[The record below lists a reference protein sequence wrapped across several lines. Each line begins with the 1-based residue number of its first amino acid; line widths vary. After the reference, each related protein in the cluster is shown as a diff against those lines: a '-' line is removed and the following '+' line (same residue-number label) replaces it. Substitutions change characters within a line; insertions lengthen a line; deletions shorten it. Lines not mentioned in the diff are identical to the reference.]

1 MLAVMADVGTAKLN
15 IEADASGLSQ
25 DLVGGVQDALA
36 QVVKVLGDFTG
47 QVDSSTSQAGQAAG
61 QNLADGARTGA
72 DAMQD
77 VSGAAAA
84 AGSGVEQAFSQAAAS
99 ADAALR
105 GVDGDGMEGA
115 VSGASGAG
123 QAVTGTMS
131 QAAASADA
139 ALRGVDGDGMAG
151 AVSGAS
157 GAGQAVQESLSRA
170 AGAADAALRGIDGD
184 GYSGAVSGASG
195 AGQTVVDTLSQAA
208 ASADSAMAAVDGDG
222 FPQLVSAAQSAGQ
235 SVSDSLSKAT
245 NSAGGFRG
253 AISSMADSMSGAV
266 PSVGVL
272 GTAIAGVAG
281 PLAALKGGFKRLN
294 DIERGEILFKNVGL
308 SAEETSAQ
316 MDQLKEQVTGT
327 AVSLSDAVS
336 VSANFASAGV
346 EMGDS
351 MNNAIDAFVGLTAAA
366 GDQADGLDQTMQK
379 AAATGKVN
387 GAILEEISNRG
398 ISITDY
404 LGNSLGKTTEEIQ
417 DMASKGEISFEML
430 VDSVNENIGGL
441 AKDMGETLPSM
452 IGNATT
458 AFATMAAALLEPIMG
473 PLSDAISWIT
483 DRVKDLT
490 GALTGT
496 GEGLGF
502 LQTAFGGAGA
512 GMVLAGGAVT
522 VLISAMKGLNA
533 VMHANPI
540 GLIVTAIGGLIGAF
554 ITLWQNV
561 EGFRNFWIGVWD
573 TITGVIGGASEGIG
587 GAFDT
592 IKDAIEPVKRVIGE
606 VVESVGNA
614 FALLGSGEFSG
625 EIFGQGEDSG
635 LVKVLLTVREV
646 ALDLWDTLKEVFGS
660 IAATLGSVFST
671 LGTVF
676 SSLWAALQPVISA
689 IWELVKVLWPVLKP
703 ILMVVAGIIIGAVVA
718 AIWLF
723 IKALGIASTVIEKV
737 AGVIS
742 WLSEHILG
750 PLIEI
755 LGHVAGFVINVVAGA
770 FRWFGNIVA
779 TVAGAIGTAFSWLW
793 EKMQW
798 LWDSIGRPIV
808 DVIVAVFKGLWA
820 ILKWIF
826 DVIAAIFAGMWS
838 IMKGIWEGFG
848 QPIADAVAAGFAWL
862 WDKLSAIFE
871 WISDKWG
878 QLMDWLSEK
887 WQDYGQPVVDK
898 VTAGFNWLKER
909 IDEALAVIKQ
919 LWDQAWSRVQ
929 EIYHEK
935 IEPVINWISDKFN
948 WLKDTISEKLDQAI
962 DFFANFPDKIRE
974 IFADAGEWLKDAG
987 RNIVQG
993 IIDGVKSMFGKVE
1006 DMISDLVGT
1015 ITGPFK
1021 KLLGIESPS
1030 RVFKRYGE
1038 FVGEGFVRGVESMG
1052 SRVEAATVDL
1062 AQRAANVPLPATVD
1076 AKDLPAFKP
1085 GSAPAA
1091 ATPTPAPAPAPVPT
1105 ITVPPV
1111 EGDVAP
1117 AVDALGELGAVAAQ
1131 VQQGQVDP
1139 AMAAI
1144 RAAMA
1149 ATGGQTQV
1157 EAGRIGVSWRAMA
1170 AGMVAAQQG
1179 MLNPM
1184 LAGVRA
1190 DVAATGQ
1197 HTAYTTGDV
1206 MSASWSAMA
1215 GAMLSTKDY
1224 TIVPMLSHTRD
1235 EMTATGRRFTDQ
1247 VQGVLHPQL
1256 QSWADKM
1263 WHIKNT
1269 AVDPVFTGIRGG
1281 LDTVVGAFRTG
1292 VDAITAQWD
1301 RVREATARPVRF
1313 TIGSVFNDGLVG
1325 MWNSVSDLIGT
1336 ERMAP
1341 YPIKFATGGHVRGPG
1356 GPRDDKIPA
1365 LLSDGEYVIN
1375 AKAVDRI
1382 GVNNLNALNH
1392 GKYHVDQD
1400 ALRDSKSVRGMLN
1413 DQTFQI
1419 AASRYQGG
1427 GIAKGT
1433 QAWKDLRRGYIWA
1446 KQRNGRPYVWGGSAE
1461 GSGGADCCLTGDTM
1475 VWGPSGARRMDE
1487 IKPGFQVYSYVDG
1500 RREVHTVTAAW
1511 FSKRQ
1516 DTYRIRTRNRAV
1528 VASGNHP
1535 FMKLTRVSKGSGST
1549 PSSWGV
1555 SWSRA
1560 DELRPGDLL
1569 ITPKDTAQ
1577 GESFESALPSGR
1589 VISLEEAWLLGL
1601 ILGDGSVGDKNIA
1614 VCVYGHLRDYAARV
1628 LLGMGA
1634 SSTTYSD
1641 SNGVRAYSTALARE
1655 LTDAGFR
1662 GHAVSKRIP
1671 ECVWSWQPEA
1681 QRAFLDGYCDADGH
1695 YPAQPDR
1702 HGERT
1707 YSSASRGLVQDV
1719 RTMHAMLG
1727 DAVSN
1732 ISTNDRSGDP
1742 ITINGVE
1749 VLDAKPLHTF
1759 TVWQGRRDGNVAIRR
1774 NSGIRRWIEAG
1785 EFTVAKVL
1793 DVDGAGEADTFDL
1806 EVAGSHN
1813 FLADGLVVH
1822 NSGFMSGIAD
1832 VILGGNGARQWA
1844 TSTFPGPQQ
1853 GAWEPGLG
1861 AGFAVGI
1868 SNEHTAGTI
1877 GGVEGMPAVNVESGG
1892 MNSRMKFATPDAA
1905 GADDAQFNRRF
1916 RLKVVDGGR
1925 FVPGMG
1931 GGMSLGQM
1939 VRSMMEPARERI
1951 MATARGYRGS
1961 GGMIDKLP
1969 VKVADK
1975 LTEAAIGKASEAAS
1989 EMDLGPAGAGAER
2002 WRPLAKRAMAH
2013 VGLDPTNSAQVDAMI
2028 KQIATESGGDP
2039 AIAQQ
2044 IHDINGTGEQ
2054 GGVGLL
2060 QVIPGTFAEHRDPS
2074 LPNDRRNPFSNM
2086 VAALRYYISKYGRD
2100 LTTMWGH
2107 GHGYDMGGI
2116 MSGKGLFAKKTFE
2129 PERVLSPAQTRSFDR
2144 LTRWLDA
2151 TPESQIKARATGQ
2164 PEGAVQSGRTIE
2176 NHVTIHVHEARGGE
2190 DTAKQVERRLLALI

>member
-25 DLVGGVQDALA
+25 DLVGGVQDALS

-61 QNLADGARTGA
+61 QNLADGARSGA

-77 VSGAAAA
+77 VSGAAAE

-123 QAVTGTMS
+123 QAVTDTMS

-170 AGAADAALRGIDGD
+170 AGSADAALRGIDGD
-184 GYSGAVSGASG
+184 GYAGAVSGASG

-222 FPQLVSAAQSAGQ
+222 FPQLTSAAQSAGQ
-235 SVSDSLSKAT
+235 SVSDSLSQAT
-245 NSAGGFRG
+245 RSAGGFRG

-316 MDQLKEQVTGT
+316 MDNLTEQVTGT
-327 AVSLSDAVS
+327 SVSLSDAAA
-336 VSANFASAGV
+336 VSANMATAGV
-346 EMGDS
+346 EMGDQ
-351 MNNAIDAFVGLTAAA
+351 MDAAIDAFTGLSAAA
-366 GDQADGLDQTMQK
+366 GDQADGLDQVMQK
-379 AAATGKVN
+379 VAASGKLSGDVVQQ
-387 GAILEEISNRG
+387 LSDKG
-398 ISITDY
+398 ISILNY
-404 LGNSLGKTTEEIQ
+404 LADSTGQSVEEVQ
-417 DMASKGEISFEML
+417 EAVSRGEISFDDF
-430 VDSVNENIGGL
+430 VTAVNENIGDL
-441 AKDMGETLPSM
+441 AEDMGTTLPALIS
-452 IGNATT
+452 NATT
-458 AFATMAAALLEPIMG
+458 AFATGAAALLEPIMG
-473 PLSDAISWIT
+473 PLSSAISWIT

-573 TITGVIGGASEGIG
+573 TITGAIGGASEGIG

-614 FALLGSGEFSG
+614 FALLGSGEFAG
-625 EIFGQGEDSG
+625 EVFGQGEDSG

-646 ALDLWDTLKEVFGS
+646 ALDLWDTLKGVFGS

-689 IWELVKVLWPVLKP
+689 IWELVQVLWPVLKP

-718 AIWLF
+718 AIWLL

-898 VTAGFNWLKER
+898 VTAGFNWLKKR
-909 IDEALAVIKQ
+909 IYAALILIKRM
-919 LWDQAWSRVQ
+919 WDKAWSRVQ

-993 IIDGVKSMFGKVE
+993 VIDGVKSMFGKVE
-1006 DMISDLVGT
+1006 DMIGDLVGT

-1076 AKDLPAFKP
+1076 AKALPAFKP

-1091 ATPTPAPAPAPVPT
+1091 SAPAPSPTPAPAPVPT

-1149 ATGGQTQV
+1149 ATGGQTQA

-1197 HTAYTTGDV
+1197 HTRITAGDV
-1206 MSASWSAMA
+1206 IASSWSAMA

-1400 ALRDSKSVRGMLN
+1400 ALRDSRSVRGMLN
-1413 DQTFQI
+1413 DQTFNL
-1419 AASRYQGG
+1419 AAARYQGG

-1461 GSGGADCCLTGDTM
+1461 GAGGSDC
-1475 VWGPSGARRMDE
+1475 
-1487 IKPGFQVYSYVDG
+1487 
-1500 RREVHTVTAAW
+1500 
-1511 FSKRQ
+1511 
-1516 DTYRIRTRNRAV
+1516 
-1528 VASGNHP
+1528 
-1535 FMKLTRVSKGSGST
+1535 
-1549 PSSWGV
+1549 
-1555 SWSRA
+1555 
-1560 DELRPGDLL
+1560 
-1569 ITPKDTAQ
+1569 
-1577 GESFESALPSGR
+1577 
-1589 VISLEEAWLLGL
+1589 
-1601 ILGDGSVGDKNIA
+1601 
-1614 VCVYGHLRDYAARV
+1614 
-1628 LLGMGA
+1628 
-1634 SSTTYSD
+1634 
-1641 SNGVRAYSTALARE
+1641 
-1655 LTDAGFR
+1655 
-1662 GHAVSKRIP
+1662 
-1671 ECVWSWQPEA
+1671 
-1681 QRAFLDGYCDADGH
+1681 
-1695 YPAQPDR
+1695 
-1702 HGERT
+1702 
-1707 YSSASRGLVQDV
+1707 
-1719 RTMHAMLG
+1719 
-1727 DAVSN
+1727 
-1732 ISTNDRSGDP
+1732 
-1742 ITINGVE
+1742 
-1749 VLDAKPLHTF
+1749 
-1759 TVWQGRRDGNVAIRR
+1759 
-1774 NSGIRRWIEAG
+1774 
-1785 EFTVAKVL
+1785 
-1793 DVDGAGEADTFDL
+1793 
-1806 EVAGSHN
+1806 
-1813 FLADGLVVH
+1813 
-1822 NSGFMSGIAD
+1822 SGFMSGIAD

-1892 MNSRMKFATPDAA
+1892 VNSRMKFATPDAA

-1939 VRSMMEPARERI
+1939 VRSMMEPAREKI
-1951 MATARGYRGS
+1951 MSTARGYRGS

-1969 VKVADK
+1969 VRVADK

-1989 EMDLGPAGAGAER
+1989 EMDLGPAGVGAER

-2060 QVIPGTFAEHRDPS
+2060 QVIPGTFAAHRDPS
-2074 LPNDRRNPFSNM
+2074 LPNDRRNPFANM